1 MKDFQLR
8 NDTKLLFRNN
18 PVKDLKEYVNKKK
31 VLFVYGGGSVK
42 RNGCYNDVKK
52 AIDESDGK
60 LFELSGASRE
70 IIAIEK
76 GIQLVED
83 NNIEMIIGAGGASIM
98 DCAKLIAFGSYHKD
112 DLWDYIKG
120 RKNPYGLEKFP
131 LF

>member
-18 PVKDLKEYVNKKK
+18 PVKDLKEYVNKKY
-31 VLFVYGGGSVK
+31 VFFVYVGGSVK

-76 GIQLVED
+76 GIQLFDE
-83 NNIEMIIGAGGASIM
+83 NKIELIIGAGGASIM
-98 DCAKLIAFGSYHKD
+98 DCGKLFAFGCYQ
-112 DLWDYIKG
+112 
-120 RKNPYGLEKFP
+120 
-131 LF
+131 